1 MVFGAVLLWIALQT
15 AAADTSGPAW
25 MLAYEGRSTNQ
36 LVWDHRVKHLIDTR
50 IPARLSAQLLEAVYG
65 PPDPVLVSNHR
76 YVTISACVAHFCP
89 MKGFFWIDTAT
100 GIGLG
105 AVAQQHERWGDLDPD
120 SLQLGSNGMSAR
132 RIPAA
137 ARRALI
143 DWLTE
148 NDVQP
153 GQVQFIGNRGDWQ
166 TLDASAFRP
175 RAKYRPAAG
184 GPGFDCA
191 DATGVIQQT
200 ICGDP
205 TLSAEDLAMFKQV
218 ERSRSS
224 YDTTTARAE
233 LLEMQE
239 AWRRQRDVECAVAAD
254 VKVCLESQYREQ
266 SQRLRNWMPKH

>member
-1 MVFGAVLLWIALQT
+1 MLFGAVVMWIALQ
-15 AAADTSGPAW
+15 AAAVDTPGSAW
-25 MLAYEGRSTNQ
+25 MLAYEGRSTNE
-36 LVWDHRVKHLIDTR
+36 LVWDHRIKHLIETR
-50 IPARLSAQLLEAVYG
+50 IPARLSAQLFEAVYG
-65 PPDPVLVSNHR
+65 PPDPVLVSDHR

-100 GIGLG
+100 GTGLG
-105 AVAQQHERWGDLDPD
+105 AVAQQHEPWENFDD
-120 SLQLGSNGMSAR
+120 SLRLGSNGMSASG
-132 RIPAA
+132 IPTV

-148 NDVQP
+148 NDLHP
-153 GQVQFIGNRGDWQ
+153 GQVQFVGNRGEWQ

-191 DATGVIQQT
+191 DATGVIEQT

-205 TLSAEDLAMFKQV
+205 TLSADDLEMFETV
-218 ERSRSS
+218 ERMRRSFA
-224 YDTTTARAE
+224 TTPARAE
-233 LLEMQE
+233 LLDMQE

-254 VKVCLESQYREQ
+254 LKVCLESRYREQ
-266 SQRLRNWMPKH
+266 SQRLRNWIPKR